1 MNMLNEENYFLSRL
15 TKLRELYSQRKTR
28 TEYKLM
34 GEMGRQFARMASV
47 GCVCFLI
54 GFLVAWV
61 ILGITWGL
69 LVFGAFTVIAY
80 IGGFL
85 SGLIKRE
92 YAKRIS
98 DGWYVRIPRE
108 EER

>member
-1 MNMLNEENYFLSRL
+1 MNMLNEENFFLSRL
-15 TKLRELYSQRKTR
+15 GKLRELYAERKTR
-28 TEYKLM
+28 TECKLI
-34 GEMGRQFARMASV
+34 GEMGLRFAREGSAWSV
-47 GCVCFLI
+47 GYLM
-54 GFLVAWV
+54 GFLTAWV

-69 LVFGAFTVIAY
+69 LVFGAFTAIAY

-108 EER
+108 EE